1 MDSISVGNGCFP
13 LDSCGGDSDRGAI
26 AGNHCRHHSRHQGC
40 TMYIAVPAYFCVY
53 IERRPLELK
62 YCFFYNQGGR
72 RNTSWLEKPCFREL
86 CIAYGRSIYLLKI
99 EKDAL

>member
-1 MDSISVGNGCFP
+1 MGFKQEAQGLKIVALMSSCDISCHSCPFLNGCFP
-13 LDSCGGDSDRGAI
+13 LDSRDADSDRGAI

-62 YCFFYNQGGR
+62 YCFFFYNQGGR
-72 RNTSWLEKPCFREL
+72 LNTS
-86 CIAYGRSIYLLKI
+86 
-99 EKDAL
+99 

>member
-1 MDSISVGNGCFP
+1 MDSISVGNDCLS

-53 IERRPLELK
+53 IERRQLELK
-62 YCFFYNQGGR
+62 YCFFFITKEDGAILLGLKSLVFESYALLMDAQ
-72 RNTSWLEKPCFREL
+72 F
-86 CIAYGRSIYLLKI
+86 IY
-99 EKDAL
+99 